1 MQHNQP
7 NILLLQ
13 LPSQLGTLPLPLQ
26 LLNRLSILPLML
38 PSKLNLLLLQL
49 PSRSGTQQLPLQL
62 LSQHSILPLM
72 LLSKLKLPLC
82 QLFNQLNMSLH
93 QLLSKQALGSQ
104 MIKQMLHN
112 NQQLA
117 LPKDLL
123 SKKNS
128 TTSLA
133 KTESELLILKLR
145 LIKNVYHKLLF
156 LCQSIFE
163 KKHSILL
170 KILSQ
175 Y

>member
-26 LLNRLSILPLML
+26 LLNRLSILPIML
-38 PSKLNLLLLQL
+38 LSKLNLLQL

-62 LSQHSILPLM
+62 LSQLSILPLM

-93 QLLSKQALGSQ
+93 QLLSKQVLGSQ

-156 LCQSIFE
+156 LFQSIFG